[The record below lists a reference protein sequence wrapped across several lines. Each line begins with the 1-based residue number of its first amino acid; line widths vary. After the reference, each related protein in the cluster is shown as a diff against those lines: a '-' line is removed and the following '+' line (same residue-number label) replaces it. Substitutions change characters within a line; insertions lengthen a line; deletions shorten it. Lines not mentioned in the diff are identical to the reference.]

1 MEPKETAGQGG
12 GEWLALWKEILATM
26 RHPPRPPAIWVGLS
40 IAILVIGCTLLA
52 VLLALGYVH
61 HEWPA
66 YYLDDDQPGTWLT
79 VGVLW
84 TSATILILK
93 SLRLGGWMGEGR
105 LWLLMGVT
113 LLLAAL
119 DDLLRWHERID
130 LWLHA
135 LFDADP
141 RHPVTD
147 RIDDTIVACYGVLAL
162 WYLWRNRDQLL
173 ELPWMMI
180 SFTIGG
186 GLFALMVVFDAGHL
200 SQSIEDSLK
209 TVATL
214 FILIGCLAAVLSPSQ
229 DTHVRETRRMSP
241 ARLHRRMSA
250 VGD

>member
-1 MEPKETAGQGG
+1 
-12 GEWLALWKEILATM
+12 
-26 RHPPRPPAIWVGLS
+26 
-40 IAILVIGCTLLA
+40 
-52 VLLALGYVH
+52 
-61 HEWPA
+61 WPA

-141 RHPVTD
+141 RHPVTV
-147 RIDDTIVACYGVLAL
+147 RNDDTFFACYGVLAL
-162 WYLWRNRDQLL
+162 SYLWRNRDQLL
-173 ELPWMMI
+173 RLAWILI

-186 GLFALMVVFDAGHL
+186 ALFALMVVFDAGHL
-200 SQSIEDSLK
+200 SRSIEDSLK
-209 TVATL
+209 IVATL
-214 FILIGCLAAVLSPSQ
+214 F
-229 DTHVRETRRMSP
+229 
-241 ARLHRRMSA
+241 
-250 VGD
+250 